1 MVVTAEA
8 VQLLISLVSE
18 TTLVSSEHA
27 SKKYVPL
34 GRVEGTATV
43 VLPLEVAAD
52 ASEGTERLPD
62 GMSMCLRVEE
72 FMAEGVLMFAGTGLG

>member
-1 MVVTAEA
+1 VVVAAEA

-18 TTLVSSEHA
+18 TTFVSSEHA

-34 GRVEGTATV
+34 GRVEGTVTV

-52 ASEGTERLPD
+52 ASEGTERL
-62 GMSMCLRVEE
+62 LVRRVPPLFE
-72 FMAEGVLMFAGTGLG
+72 VVVDR